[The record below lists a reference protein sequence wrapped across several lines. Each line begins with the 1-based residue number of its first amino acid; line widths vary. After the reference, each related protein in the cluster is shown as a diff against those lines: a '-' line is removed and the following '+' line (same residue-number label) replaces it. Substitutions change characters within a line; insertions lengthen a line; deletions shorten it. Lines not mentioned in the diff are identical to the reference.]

1 MRGEFEPNVTE
12 ANRLLDEQRRVI
24 QEVARRC
31 HLKGKHYYCR
41 DCPAWEDCGAKNL
54 ADKEERHAGHRQAG
68 NFG

>member
-1 MRGEFEPNVTE
+1 MGGEIFVIDVTE

-41 DCPAWEDCGAKNL
+41 ECPAWGGCDAKIVQ
-54 ADKEERHAGHRQAG
+54 EEEPRYASQR
-68 NFG
+68 

>member
-1 MRGEFEPNVTE
+1 MRGEFIIDITE

-41 DCPAWEDCGAKNL
+41 DCPAWDECDAKQIY
-54 ADKEERHAGHRQAG
+54 EEEKAYASQR
-68 NFG
+68 